1 MKTIIKFIIGLS
13 ATLLLSGCW
22 DVSEPQ
28 RMYYINGVGV
38 DYKDGQYEIY
48 MQIINF
54 ANVAKTESPNPQ
66 APQAEIGHA
75 KGKTMEEAFFKMYR
89 SIDQKVFWGHM
100 NFVLFSEEALKSKNA
115 IAIIDSFLR
124 HRETRYQILAFCTQ
138 DSIKDILLV
147 APILNKSLAASKLID
162 PLHAEEIQKIFEPV
176 DLRNLVI
183 SLDEPSHE
191 VNIPYVS
198 LLKEEWQTS
207 KETTEETAL
216 TGVGV
221 LSKNGFKGFIKDK
234 NASGIQWMQKTKARG
249 EVTFKIDG
257 TDDDYLSVDLE
268 KLSVKIEPIVKN
280 NQVTFEVDM
289 VFDATVNGFRTKIT
303 GDEIR
308 KKVIEEVKK
317 DIRATYLDALEK
329 DIDIYRLSEQLYRKN
344 VKAWKKYE
352 KDGIV
357 PLTEDSIS
365 KLDIKVNKVNPGRK
379 TFAETIKK

>member
-1 MKTIIKFIIGLS
+1 
-13 ATLLLSGCW
+13 
-22 DVSEPQ
+22 
-28 RMYYINGVGV
+28 MYYINGVGV
-38 DYKDGQYEIY
+38 DFKDGQYEIY

-66 APQAEIGHA
+66 APQAEVGHA
-75 KGKTMEEAFFKMYR
+75 KGKTMEEAFFKLYR

-138 DSIKDILLV
+138 ESIKDILLV
-147 APILNKSLAASKLID
+147 APILNKSLSASKLID
-162 PLHAEEIQKIFEPV
+162 PLHAKEIQKIFEPV

-191 VNIPYVS
+191 VSLPYVS
-198 LLKEEWQTS
+198 LFKDDWETS

-234 NASGIQWMQKTKARG
+234 AASGIQWMQKTKARG

-303 GDEIR
+303 RDQIR